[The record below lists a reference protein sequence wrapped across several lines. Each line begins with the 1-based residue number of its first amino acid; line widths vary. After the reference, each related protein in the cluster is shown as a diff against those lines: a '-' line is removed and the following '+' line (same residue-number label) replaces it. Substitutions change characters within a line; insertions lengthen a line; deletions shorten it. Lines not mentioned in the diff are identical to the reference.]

1 MIRPSLRPAPVTSA
15 VRSPLSFAMLSR
27 QKIGAKRAGSRA
39 TLGEGPRANK
49 LRPFV
54 SGSRVLSRS
63 SREFAK
69 ERAVLDENAVAKAHA
84 VYTPFTLA
92 IYDALV
98 HGLSNRFAWRCPTQ
112 RLVEL
117 YRENLSPD
125 HLEAGVGTGL
135 LLDRAATPKL
145 KCLVLLDANR
155 NCLDRA
161 AQRLARFKP
170 ELHQVNLLAPAPVAS
185 VGLTYV
191 LHCLPGRM
199 DEKLRAIDHLRPLM
213 RDGAKLFGATIL
225 GRGIAPNRAASA
237 LRDLYNAKGV
247 FNNRADDFESLSDGL
262 RRRFAHVAI
271 AQEGCVA
278 IFRAA

>member
-1 MIRPSLRPAPVTSA
+1 
-15 VRSPLSFAMLSR
+15 
-27 QKIGAKRAGSRA
+27 
-39 TLGEGPRANK
+39 
-49 LRPFV
+49 
-54 SGSRVLSRS
+54 
-63 SREFAK
+63 
-69 ERAVLDENAVAKAHA
+69 VLDENAVAKAHA

-92 IYDALV
+92 IYDVLV
-98 HGLSNRFAWRCPTQ
+98 HRLSNRFAWRCPTQ

-135 LLDRAATPKL
+135 LLERAATPKL
-145 KCLVLLDANR
+145 KRLVLLDANR

-161 AQRLARFKP
+161 GARLARFKP
-170 ELHQVNLLAPAPVAS
+170 ELHQVNLLAPLTLRTAPVAS

-199 DEKLRAIDHLRPLM
+199 DEKLAAIDHLRPLM
-213 RDGAKLFGATIL
+213 RNGAALFGATIL

-237 LRDLYNAKGV
+237 LLDLYNAKGV
-247 FNNRADDFESLSDGL
+247 FNNRADDLKSLSEGL
-262 RRRFAHVAI
+262 RRRFANVAV

-278 IFRAA
+278 VFRAS